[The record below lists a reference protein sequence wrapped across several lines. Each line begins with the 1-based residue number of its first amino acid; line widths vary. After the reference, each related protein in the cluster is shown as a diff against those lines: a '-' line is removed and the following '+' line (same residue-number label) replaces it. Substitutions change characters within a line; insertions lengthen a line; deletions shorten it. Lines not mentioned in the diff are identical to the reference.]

1 MGESPGLYRVRD
13 WGAGGHCPG
22 SRHPVPVPLPFTAP
36 GENTHWPSCGLPSLI
51 SHQQPSR
58 ELAGGS
64 LALTGAFE
72 SHRDL
77 CPPHRPSQSTLG
89 VPGAGLEAF
98 HK

>member
-1 MGESPGLYRVRD
+1 MGESPGLCCVHDRRGV
-13 WGAGGHCPG
+13 GALSGVTSPSARPAALHSP
-22 SRHPVPVPLPFTAP
+22 A
-36 GENTHWPSCGLPSLI
+36 ENTHWALSWTPFIGLS
-51 SHQQPSR
+51 PSR

-64 LALTGAFE
+64 LALIGAFE

-98 HK
+98 HQQR